1 MQSSSVSFVS
11 LDNNGLGR
19 AGKNGKI
26 VESKNKKTESEN
38 SVPEVS
44 LKQIVK
50 DVFFKPRV
58 LVIDDEERIQKA
70 CQRLLSEEGCEV
82 DVAQNGIVGLKMI
95 EERHYDIVLLDL
107 MMPGLSGLDVL
118 TDLKSRH
125 PDTVVIIITG
135 YATLE
140 HSIETMKKGA
150 FDFLSKPFAPQ
161 ELRMVIS
168 KAIEFIRTLQDI
180 TTEKSRMR
188 VMINTLRDGVLTTDH
203 QKRIALANPACLK
216 MLRCH
221 KQSVIGNL
229 VSDVI
234 DEPTVLSMIDKAIA
248 QPKEMFS
255 EITEEVCVPM
265 GKGKEDMIIGVR
277 CIPFR
282 DRLNRNLGT
291 VTVFH
296 DITALKRE
304 DQLKSDFVSMVAHEI
319 KSPLNSV
326 LMQLNVVLDGL
337 AGELTEK
344 QREILTRSS
353 AKIKS
358 LTELATELLDLSKI
372 ESGLI
377 NQEREELNLEE
388 LIKEH
393 VSLYRGQANEKSIH
407 LIGKPMEKSFQIMGN
422 RINMEEVLS
431 NLISNA
437 IRYTPNGGKVEV
449 WADETSDC
457 TMIHVAD
464 TGLGISLEAQENIFE
479 RFYRVKNEK
488 TRYINGTGL
497 GLAIVKSIVEAHH
510 GTIHV
515 DSVEDQ
521 GTEFTICLPKTAY
534 KI

>member
-1 MQSSSVSFVS
+1 
-11 LDNNGLGR
+11 
-19 AGKNGKI
+19 
-26 VESKNKKTESEN
+26 VESKNIERKSEN
-38 SVPEVS
+38 RVSSVS

-50 DVFFKPRV
+50 DVFFQPRV
-58 LVIDDEERIQKA
+58 LVVDDEERIQKA

-82 DVAQNGIVGLKMI
+82 DIAQNGIQGLKMI

-107 MMPGLSGLDVL
+107 MMPGMSGLDVL
-118 TDLKSRH
+118 SDLKSRH

-161 ELRMVIS
+161 ELRLVIS

-216 MLRCH
+216 MLGCK
-221 KQSVIGNL
+221 KQSVLGNL
-229 VSDVI
+229 VSEVF
-234 DEPTVLSMIDKAIA
+234 DEPTVLAMIDKAIA

-255 EITEEVCVPM
+255 EMTAEVCVPM
-265 GKGKEDMIIGVR
+265 GKGQEDRIVGVR

-291 VTVFH
+291 VSVFH
-296 DITALKRE
+296 DITALKKE

-337 AGELTEK
+337 AGEVSEK

-358 LTELATELLDLSKI
+358 LTELASELLDLSKI

-393 VSLYRGQANEKSIH
+393 VSLYQGEADEKSIR
-407 LIGKPMEKSFQIMGN
+407 LTGRPAEKDLFIMGN
-422 RINMEEVLS
+422 RINIEEVLS

-437 IRYTPNGGKVEV
+437 IRYTPAGGKIEV
-449 WADETSDC
+449 WADEASDF
-457 TMIHVAD
+457 TRIHVAD
-464 TGLGISLEAQENIFE
+464 TGLGIPADALENIFE

-497 GLAIVKSIVEAHH
+497 GLAIVKSIVESHH
-510 GTIHV
+510 GSIQV
-515 DSVEDQ
+515 DSVVDQ
-521 GTEFTICLPKTAY
+521 GTQFTISLPKTAY

>member
-1 MQSSSVSFVS
+1 M
-11 LDNNGLGR
+11 D
-19 AGKNGKI
+19 GKI
-26 VESKNKKTESEN
+26 VDSKNKTTESEN
-38 SVPEVS
+38 HLSGTP
-44 LKQIVK
+44 LKQVVK
-50 DVFFKPRV
+50 DFFFQPRV
-58 LVIDDEERIQKA
+58 LVVDDEERIQKA
-70 CQRLLSEEGCEV
+70 CQRLLTEEGCEV
-82 DVAQNGIVGLKMI
+82 DVAGNGIQGLKMI
-95 EERHYDIVLLDL
+95 EDKHYDIVLLDL
-107 MMPGLSGLDVL
+107 MMPGMSGMDVL
-118 TDLKSRH
+118 SDLKSRH
-125 PDTVVIIITG
+125 PDTVIIIITG

-203 QKRIALANPACLK
+203 QKRVALANPACLK
-216 MLRCH
+216 MLGCH
-221 KQSVIGNL
+221 KRLVLGNL
-229 VSDVI
+229 VSKVI
-234 DEPTVLSMIDKAIA
+234 DEPTVLGMIDKAIA
-248 QPKEMFS
+248 QPEDMFS
-255 EITEEVCVPM
+255 EITEEICVPM
-265 GKGKEDMIIGVR
+265 GKGKEDLILGVR

-296 DITALKRE
+296 DLTALKKE
-304 DQLKSDFVSMVAHEI
+304 DQFKSECVSMVAHEI

-326 LMQLNVVLDGL
+326 LMQLHVIIDGL
-337 AGELTEK
+337 AGEVTDK
-344 QREILTRSS
+344 QKEILARSS

-358 LTELATELLDLSKI
+358 LTELASELLDLSKI

-388 LIKEH
+388 LMKEH
-393 VSLYRGQANEKSIH
+393 INFYRSKADKKSIH
-407 LIGKPMEKSFQIMGN
+407 LIQKISDKDHFIMGN
-422 RINMEEVLS
+422 RMNIEEVLS

-437 IRYTPNGGKVEV
+437 IRYTPNGGKIEV
-449 WADETSDC
+449 WADEASDC
-457 TMIHVAD
+457 IMIHVAD
-464 TGLGISLEAQENIFE
+464 TGLGIPADAMENIFD

-497 GLAIVKSIVEAHH
+497 GLAIVKSIVESHH

-515 DSVEDQ
+515 DSVVDK
-521 GTEFTICLPKTAY
+521 GTQFTICLPKTAH

>member
-1 MQSSSVSFVS
+1 
-11 LDNNGLGR
+11 
-19 AGKNGKI
+19 
-26 VESKNKKTESEN
+26 VELKNKASDLKN
-38 SVPEVS
+38 SFSDTADQET
-44 LKQIVK
+44 LNQIVK
-50 DVFFKPRV
+50 DVFFQPRV
-58 LVIDDEERIQKA
+58 LVVDDEERIQKA
-70 CQRLLSEEGCEV
+70 CQRLLSAEGCEV
-82 DVAQNGIVGLKMI
+82 DVAPNGISGLKMI
-95 EERHYDIVLLDL
+95 EEKHYDIVLLDL
-107 MMPGLSGLDVL
+107 MMPGMSGLDVL
-118 TDLKSRH
+118 SDLKSRH

-161 ELRMVIS
+161 ELRVIIS
-168 KAIEFIRTLQDI
+168 KAIEFIRNLQDI

-203 QKRIALANPACLK
+203 QKRVALANPACLK
-216 MLRCH
+216 MLDCH
-221 KQSVIGNL
+221 KRTVLGKFVSEVI
-229 VSDVI
+229 S
-234 DEPTVLSMIDKAIA
+234 EPTVLGMIDKAIA
-248 QPKEMFS
+248 QPEEMFS
-255 EITEEVCVPM
+255 EITEEVTISM
-265 GKGKEDMIIGVR
+265 GKGKEDKVIGIR

-282 DRLNRNLGT
+282 DRLKRNLGT

-296 DITALKRE
+296 DITALKKV

-344 QREILTRSS
+344 QEDILTRSS

-358 LTELATELLDLSKI
+358 LTELASELLDLSKI

-388 LIKEH
+388 VIKEH
-393 VSLYRGQANEKSIH
+393 VSLYLEKAEEKSLDLVH
-407 LIGKPMEKSFQIMGN
+407 KPCGKDVFIMAN
-422 RINMEEVLS
+422 RINIEEVLS

-437 IRYTPNGGKVEV
+437 IRYTPHGGKIEV
-449 WADETSDC
+449 WADETGDC

-464 TGLGISLEAQENIFE
+464 TGLGISPDLLENIFE

-497 GLAIVKSIVEAHH
+497 GLAIVKSIVESHH
-510 GTIHV
+510 GTIKV
-515 DSVEDQ
+515 DSVEGE
-521 GTEFTICLPKTAY
+521 GTRFTINLPKTAY